1 MKVKPSSELTPQE
14 RDELAKY
21 LPKGIDVNTMAD
33 CFYLVSKNFT
43 AIQEKYGKLEPWRID
58 AHQVKD
64 FLQRISDFDIKTI
77 KLKQKQ
83 IISVDRILSKPCN
96 KWRLAKALAHLEAK
110 QNVLPILVDAYKVE
124 GIGYWYT
131 VTDGVH
137 RTTAAKIT
145 GQLEIEAT
153 VLREIVL
160 DCAVIRRKYGKLSQE
175 KYLLEVLGIKKSLPG
190 MIVLIWKLF
199 KSLKS
204 ELED

>member
-1 MKVKPSSELTPQE
+1 VKIKPSSELTAQE

-33 CFYLVSKNFT
+33 CFYLVSQSYTTIK
-43 AIQEKYGKLEPWRID
+43 EKYGKVEPWRID
-58 AHQVKD
+58 AHQVRD
-64 FLQRISDFDIKTI
+64 FLQRISEFDTKTI

-83 IISVDRILSKPCN
+83 IISVDRVLSKPCN
-96 KWRLAKALAHLEAK
+96 KWRLAKALAHLETK
-110 QNVLPILVDAYKVE
+110 QKVLPIWVDAYKVE

-137 RTTAAKIT
+137 RTTAAKMT

-160 DCAVIRRKYGKLSQE
+160 DCAAIRRKYGKSPE
-175 KYLLEVLGIKKSLPG
+175 ENYLLEVLGIKKSLPG
-190 MIVLIWKLF
+190 MIVLIWKLL